1 MTVLVTGFGPFPGA
15 PWNPTSDVVRG
26 LGRSPRPSLAGVRVA
41 THVFE
46 TSYAAVDRD
55 LPRLLAEHRPQAVV
69 MFGLAART
77 PFLRIECW
85 ARNRRSALLPDV
97 EGEAAD
103 TSRIRLGAPPF
114 LRGRAPFEPLAVL
127 ARRAGMPARLSH
139 NAGRYLCNYA
149 YWRLLGRDDEGRP
162 AVFIHVPRVSIGP
175 VPARPGRSRAIA
187 TNDLLRVAERIVLAM
202 GAAARQS
209 GLRRPASGRPSRPVS

>member
-1 MTVLVTGFGPFPGA
+1 MRA
-15 PWNPTSDVVRG
+15 
-26 LGRSPRPSLAGVRVA
+26 LGRSCRPSLAGVRVV

-69 MFGLAART
+69 MFGLAVRS

-97 EGEAAD
+97 AGKAA
-103 TSRIRLGAPPF
+103 TSSRIRLGAPSF

-149 YWRLLGRDDEGRP
+149 YWRLLGGKDERAR
-162 AVFIHVPRVSIGP
+162 AVFIHVPRVSRHP
-175 VPARPGRSRAIA
+175 VSARSGGTRAIG
-187 TNDLLRVAERIVLAM
+187 TNDLVTIAERIVLAL
-202 GAAARQS
+202 ATAARQL
-209 GLRRPASGRPSRPVS
+209 GLRRPAAGRPCRPVS